1 MSFGVRLE
9 TIASLVPVGVAVVDV
24 GTDHAYLPVLL
35 AQQQKIRQAVA
46 TDIASGPCQAAEN
59 TVAQYGLGGVISVR
73 QGNGLAQV
81 TPAEAE
87 VVAIAGMGGKTIT
100 TILEQGA
107 EQLEQTTRLVLQPMN
122 GERELRHWLQEHK
135 WKIVDERLAYEANRF
150 YVVMAAVPGVEQPY
164 EDIYYE
170 VGPRL
175 AAERP
180 AGFVDYVQTLLH
192 KYQGLLSSMN
202 HSVAAQESARYR
214 EFAERKLRLEEI
226 IHGN

>member
-46 TDIASGPCQAAEN
+46 TDIAAGPCQAAEN

-170 VGPRL
+170 VGPQL

>member
-46 TDIASGPCQAAEN
+46 TDIAAGPCQAAEN

-81 TPAEAE
+81 APIEAE

-135 WKIVDERLAYEANRF
+135 WKIVEERLAYEANRF
-150 YVVMAAVPGVEQPY
+150 YVVIAAVPGVEQPY

-170 VGPRL
+170 VGPQL